1 MKDFFTCYFAALF
14 FLKAFGIGE
23 DKEEQE
29 QEQQQERDKYRCT
42 GFLKGYF

>member
-1 MKDFFTCYFAALF
+1 MRDFFAYYFATLF

-23 DKEEQE
+23 EKEEQK
-29 QEQQQERDKYRCT
+29 QPQERDKYRCT